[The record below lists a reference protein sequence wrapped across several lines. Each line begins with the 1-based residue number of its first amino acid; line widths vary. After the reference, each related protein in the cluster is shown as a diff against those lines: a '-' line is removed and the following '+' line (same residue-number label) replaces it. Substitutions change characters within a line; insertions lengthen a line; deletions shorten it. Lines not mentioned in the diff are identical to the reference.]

1 MRSYNIDK
9 LLEFLSTDKS
19 VYMVYLIGID
29 ENKNIITR
37 LCSLFDSRLIS
48 NTNIVHHWA
57 GRNTRGVAQFLG
69 KGLIDIINGEDS
81 TTVAVDSA
89 KEFLNTIIER

>member
-1 MRSYNIDK
+1 MI
-9 LLEFLSTDKS
+9 
-19 VYMVYLIGID
+19 YLVGVD

-37 LCSLFDSRLIS
+37 LCSLYDPRLIS

-69 KGLIDIINGEDS
+69 KGLIDIINGEDF
-81 TTVAVDSA
+81 TTVAVDCA
-89 KEFLNTIIER
+89 KEFLNELIER